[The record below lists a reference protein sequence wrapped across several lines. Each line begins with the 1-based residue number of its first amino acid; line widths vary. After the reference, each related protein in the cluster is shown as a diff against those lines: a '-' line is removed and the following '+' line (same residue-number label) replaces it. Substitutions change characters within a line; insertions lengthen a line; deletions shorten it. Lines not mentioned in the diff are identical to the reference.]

1 MNIATSKINFDCLQT
16 MDLLYQIEKGT
27 AGNKS
32 IWCTSVKVA
41 ISQHTASGKDI
52 ISIVKELAH
61 NNYNM
66 VADVLGVRL
75 TDKILAS

>member
-1 MNIATSKINFDCLQT
+1 

-27 AGNKS
+27 SGNKS